1 MILRYGKDE
10 HGAIDMNFIIH
21 IAKPSKCTLIYDTLG
36 NMHTFESSY
45 FEHNYIMKKW
55 IDFKNKKKIENNKN
69 N

>member
-36 NMHTFESSY
+36 NMHPTETTDY
-45 FEHNYIMKKW
+45 EHNYIMKKW
-55 IDFKNKKKIENNKN
+55 IDFKNSEIEDKK
-69 N
+69 